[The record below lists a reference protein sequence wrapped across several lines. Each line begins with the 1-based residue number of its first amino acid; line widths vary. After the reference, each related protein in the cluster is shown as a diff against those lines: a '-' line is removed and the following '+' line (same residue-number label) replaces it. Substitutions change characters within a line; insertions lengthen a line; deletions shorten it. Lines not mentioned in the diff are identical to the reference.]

1 MKNLSLQIT
10 SPNFLDISFTT
21 QMDLLT
27 GKVFYHSQLGEYI
40 NMLPPTIADAIQKA
54 VWKYIFSQKVL
65 RIPHAIHIDY
75 CDNHIPKQ
83 DIQPYIQ
90 YYTEDLANEVDLCW
104 ISEETRQRRIEIAKT
119 ITTDEVKKYV
129 RKQGVSSLDLPD
141 RERII
146 DKLHKKITAPILLNP
161 DIRTNISDKNAEG
174 AKALVNHVCMCIQ
187 KNGTMCGCRSPLN
200 PTNHISISEE
210 LQEKYRPLVGT
221 CNLHYRLGRQTPQGY
236 DGDYKSL
243 HIYCCKKHG
252 EEWIRTIYQKKR
264 AITALEAEEQTLD
277 EYFAQHNYHYKHGYW
292 VKGDPREGFT
302 LSKIGKKVKKIPYE
316 LNEVNKWKTDKMYHG
331 IANLCVL
338 PERHLTKM
346 YLPKFSK
353 KMENCDSIF
362 VNTYDR
368 GWKERC

>member
-129 RKQGVSSLDLPD
+129 RKQGVSSSDLPD
-141 RERII
+141 RERVLG
-146 DKLHKKITAPILLNP
+146 KLNELMTDPNRFVLS
-161 DIRTNISDKNAEG
+161 DIRTNISGKDCG
-174 AKALVNHVCMCIQ
+174 VDHVCMCIQ
-187 KNGTMCGCRSPLN
+187 KNGTMCGCKSQFN
-200 PTNHISISEE
+200 PFNDISISEK

-221 CNLHYRLGRQTPQGY
+221 CNLHYRLGRHTPQGY

-252 EEWIRTIYQKKR
+252 EEWIRTIYHPPADK
-264 AITALEAEEQTLD
+264 TPLEAEEKALD

-316 LNEVNKWKTDKMYHG
+316 LNEVNKWETDKMHPVAG
-331 IANLCVL
+331 NLRVL

-368 GWKERC
+368 GWRERC